1 MAEPKVVLTQ
11 NRFKSWALWLSTSA
25 LVLYVLKNVLKLDI
39 DSEMWN
45 TVVDMVLIVLTQF
58 GILNAPTTKGAF

>member
-45 TVVDMVLIVLTQF
+45 TVVLTQF